1 MLGTSTNK
9 PNRQL
14 LVDQRKLDNDETVA
28 NYASRRPGRMM
39 SRAAVVARVVAVVA
53 CLVGGCASNG
63 ADMDGGVANGR
74 SSGDQVPAGI
84 RRIGGGYLAP
94 KGPGW
99 PPSVAIVDTGI
110 DISNPELNVV
120 GGIDCATESRDD
132 WSDTDGH
139 GTSLA
144 GIVGARRDGEGIIGV
159 APGAELYSV
168 RVFANETQATEE
180 RVLCGLRWVLDHA
193 YKIDV
198 ALVAF
203 NRVDDSVA
211 DDSTCE
217 VDVLRSIVCALSE
230 AGVTVVV
237 AAGNQ
242 KADASG
248 FVPAKLVEVITVGA
262 FVDFDGLPGGF
273 GSPTCGPGVD
283 DGLADFSNTGPNIDI
298 LAPGVCIETV
308 GLNGDESTVVPSGTS
323 LAAAHVAGVAAIY
336 KACHV
341 DAAPDE
347 VRTALLAAA
356 ETVSIEDVD
365 FSLVSAWEFDR
376 NSCRDVN
383 HDA

>member
-1 MLGTSTNK
+1 MTHQ
-9 PNRQL
+9 P
-14 LVDQRKLDNDETVA
+14 
-28 NYASRRPGRMM
+28 
-39 SRAAVVARVVAVVA
+39 
-53 CLVGGCASNG
+53 
-63 ADMDGGVANGR
+63 
-74 SSGDQVPAGI
+74 VPATPNPTFT
-84 RRIGGGYLAP
+84 RRAYFWEAQP
-94 KGPGW
+94 TRATRYRR
-99 PPSVAIVDTGI
+99 SATR
-110 DISNPELNVV
+110 ISLW
-120 GGIDCATESRDD
+120 IISSATTREVRARHFYEQ
-132 WSDTDGH
+132 TKPT
-139 GTSLA
+139 TS
-144 GIVGARRDGEGIIGV
+144 G
-159 APGAELYSV
+159 

>member
-1 MLGTSTNK
+1 MSDLSTPLG
-9 PNRQL
+9 
-14 LVDQRKLDNDETVA
+14 
-28 NYASRRPGRMM
+28 
-39 SRAAVVARVVAVVA
+39 
-53 CLVGGCASNG
+53 
-63 ADMDGGVANGR
+63 
-74 SSGDQVPAGI
+74 
-84 RRIGGGYLAP
+84 
-94 KGPGW
+94 
-99 PPSVAIVDTGI
+99 
-110 DISNPELNVV
+110 
-120 GGIDCATESRDD
+120 
-132 WSDTDGH
+132 DGH
-139 GTSLA
+139 T
-144 GIVGARRDGEGIIGV
+144 V
-159 APGAELYSV
+159 
-168 RVFANETQATEE
+168 
-180 RVLCGLRWVLDHA
+180 
-193 YKIDV
+193 
-198 ALVAF
+198 
-203 NRVDDSVA
+203 
-211 DDSTCE
+211 
-217 VDVLRSIVCALSE
+217 LSE
-230 AGVTVVV
+230 DDRADLLQPDITTRQELFEAEQLNIATALLRPKPSLPTLLDDKYLRDLHKAMFSDVWGWAGRYR
-237 AAGNQ
+237 
-242 KADASG
+242 K
-248 FVPAKLVEVITVGA
+248 VGA